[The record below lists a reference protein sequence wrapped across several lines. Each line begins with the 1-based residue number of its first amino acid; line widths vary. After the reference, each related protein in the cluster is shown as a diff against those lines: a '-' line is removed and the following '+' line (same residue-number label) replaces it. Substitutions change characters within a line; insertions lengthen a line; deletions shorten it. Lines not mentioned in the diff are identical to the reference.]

1 MDIQS
6 IRTEDDYG
14 VALKAVSELVD
25 ADPAPDTPAGDEL
38 ERLSILI
45 ERYEAEH
52 CAPKNTGAR
61 MPFSRER
68 YLQQLREGKLE
79 PHPVV
84 DFGEPRSSEFG
95 GPDEQS

>member
-6 IRTEDDYG
+6 IRTEADYG
-14 VALKAVSELVD
+14 VAPKAVSKLAD
-25 ADPAPDTPAGDEL
+25 ADPAPGTPAGDEL

-45 ERYEAEH
+45 ERYETEQF
-52 CAPKNTGAR
+52 APKNTNAR

-68 YLQQLREGKLE
+68 YLKQLREGKLE

-84 DFGEPRSSEFG
+84 DFGEPQSNEFG
-95 GPDEQS
+95 GPDEQF